1 MSDIGEAQGGGQ
13 PPASNGDAVDDLTAD
28 MELIRSLPVV
38 RKMLDIALRNTGM
51 GFAAVA
57 RVTEGRW
64 LACEVLDR
72 AQFGLS
78 AGGELPIETTF
89 CDEVRK
95 KTCTVAF
102 DDAITD
108 PVYSQHKSPTLY
120 GIRSYISVPIVLPDG
135 TFFGTLCALDAEP
148 HKVNNPEVIGT
159 FELFAEL
166 IAQHVG
172 AAKRLQNAEST
183 LNAERELATQR
194 ERFIGVL
201 GHDLR
206 NSIAA
211 MSSGLNILTRKGW
224 TERTPDLL
232 LEMRHSLNRISDM
245 VEKTY
250 DLARIKVGI
259 GLSLKLDAE
268 RSLADTLEHIA
279 SEIRLGADRA
289 VDVALD
295 LRHPV
300 AVDHERIGQMVSN
313 LLSNAITHGEAGA
326 PVELRA
332 ATSDDALTISVA
344 NRGKRIPADVLPKL
358 FRPYF
363 SASEKSGLGLGLF
376 IASRIAEAHGGT
388 LTAESDDE
396 RTAFTFTMPR

>member
-1 MSDIGEAQGGGQ
+1 MSDIGEAQGGGH
-13 PPASNGDAVDDLTAD
+13 PPASNGDAVDDLAAD
-28 MELIRSLPVV
+28 LELIQSLPVV
-38 RKMLDIALRNTGM
+38 RKMLDIALRSTGM

-64 LACEVLDR
+64 FACEVLDNVK
-72 AQFGLS
+72 FGLK
-78 AGGELPIETTF
+78 AGGELPIETTL
-89 CDEVRK
+89 CNEVRQQ
-95 KTCTVAF
+95 TCIIAF
-102 DDAITD
+102 DDALVD
-108 PVYSQHKSPTLY
+108 PVYADHHTPRMY
-120 GIRSYISVPIVLPDG
+120 GLRSYISVPIVLPDES
-135 TFFGTLCALDAEP
+135 FFGTLCAIDAGP

-159 FELFAEL
+159 FELFADL
-166 IAQHVG
+166 IAHHIA
-172 AAKRLQNAEST
+172 AAKQVRKAEST
-183 LNAERELATQR
+183 LSAERELSTQR
-194 ERFIGVL
+194 ERFIAVL
-201 GHDLR
+201 GHDMR

-232 LEMRHSLNRISDM
+232 KEMRHSLNRISDM

-268 RSLADTLEHIA
+268 RPLADTLEHIA

-295 LRHPV
+295 LKHPV

-313 LLSNAITHGEAGA
+313 LLSNAITHGEAGS

-332 ATSDDALTISVA
+332 ATSDDALTISVS

-388 LTAESDDE
+388 LTAESDDG